1 MHGDELTKLECT
13 IAAILATAGVRQG
26 ATENEMFVRYAQM
39 LKELR
44 HHGGPIQSDLS
55 SHER

>member
-26 ATENEMFVRYAQM
+26 ATENEISFAT
-39 LKELR
+39 LR
-44 HHGGPIQSDLS
+44 CSRS
-55 SHER
+55 